1 MDSESKL
8 ERLDKFGESL
18 ARKRTA
24 AINARKSSGIEDL
37 WTADGEFYEGIDDA
51 NREEVSTSIT
61 KNKVDRGGSFI
72 TVDTSRRGSN
82 VFINIT
88 RQYVDIA
95 ASSLADMLLP
105 VDDATYAIQPT
116 PKPVT
121 FQFSQAQPQGE
132 IVVFN
137 GQEIPREAFEQMQN
151 QDAKQ
156 RAEAAQKQ
164 IDDWLTESGWHGE
177 VRQVIKD
184 AARLGTGV
192 LKGCYPIVHKSK
204 SFHETDGVM
213 ELAIVEELK
222 PASKRIDPLNFFPDP
237 ACGTDIHKGSFVW
250 ERDYITAKQLREL
263 RGGKGYITEQI
274 NRVLKEGAEDDH
286 ESNKR
291 NTEDKKDQFTIW
303 YYYGTASA
311 EDLIAADCDD
321 CEDDEIHDVMVVIIN
336 DRVIKATINPLESG
350 EFPYDVMVWQP
361 MMDTWA
367 GIGVARQIREPQRI
381 LNAATRNLLDNAGR
395 GGSPILVMASGVESA
410 DGGRIEIKKDT
421 VLRLAPDSQVPANQA
436 VSAILIPIITNEL
449 MAIIQYAQKMAE
461 DISGLPMMLQ
471 GQQGSAPDTVGGM
484 TMLQNNAGT
493 VRRNIA
499 RYFDDRVTVPHI
511 KRYYEYLMIFGEE
524 DCKGDFNIEARGSSV
539 LFERDAYNMAIM
551 QMVQM
556 VMNPAFQINPKK
568 WFEEACKAQK
578 IDPKRLQFTDEEIKE
593 QQAQAQQNPQPQDP
607 TIAAAQIRVEGDMQK
622 AQLNQSSDMA
632 ELQLKEK
639 LMQQEFEFKAREA
652 QLERQHAMEMAT
664 LQRDMK
670 VMELSQQT
678 QISIAQIKS
687 ELAQT
692 SQKLN
697 VQSELSTADLA
708 HKQAITPPTEP
719 VGRAENGQA
728 FAQ

>member
-1 MDSESKL
+1 MDSEKL

-18 ARKRTA
+18 ARKRKA
-24 AINARKSSGIEDL
+24 ATNARKSSGIEDL
-37 WTADGEFYEGIDDA
+37 WKADGEFYEGIDDA
-51 NREEVSTSIT
+51 NRDEVSTSIT

-72 TVDTSRRGSN
+72 TVDTSRPRGSN
-82 VFINIT
+82 VFMNIT

-105 VDDATYAIQPT
+105 IDDATYAIKPT

-121 FQFSQAQPQGE
+121 FQFALAQPQGDTV
-132 IVVFN
+132 IFN
-137 GQEIPREAFEQMQN
+137 NQPIPREAFEQMQN

-164 IDDWLTESGWHGE
+164 IDDWLVESGWHSE

-192 LKGCYPIVHKSK
+192 LKGCYPIVQKNK
-204 SFHETDGVM
+204 SFHEKDGVM
-213 ELAIVEELK
+213 ELVMSEELK

-274 NRVLKEGAEDDH
+274 NRVLKEGAEEDS

-291 NTEDKKDQFTIW
+291 NSEDKKDQFTIW
-303 YYYGTASA
+303 YYYGTATQ
-311 EDLIAADCDD
+311 EDLLAADCECDN
-321 CEDDEIHDVMVVIIN
+321 DEIHDVMVVIVN

-395 GGSPILVMASGVESA
+395 GGSPILVIASGVENA
-410 DGGRIEIKKDT
+410 NGGRIEIKKDT
-421 VLRLAPDSQVPANQA
+421 VLRLSPDAQVPANQA

-449 MAIIQYAQKMAE
+449 MVIIQYAQKMAE

-539 LFERDAYNMAIM
+539 LFERDAYHMAIM
-551 QMVQM
+551 QMAQM

-578 IDPKRLQFTDEEIKE
+578 IDPKRLQFTDEEMQQ
-593 QQAQAQQNPQPQDP
+593 QQAQAQQPPPDP
-607 TIAAAQIRVEGDMQK
+607 TIQAAQIRVQGDMQK

-639 LMQQEFEFKAREA
+639 LMQQEFQFKAREA
-652 QLERQHAMEMAT
+652 ELERQHAIEIAT
-664 LQRDMK
+664 LQRDIKM
-670 VMELSQQT
+670 MELSQHE

-687 ELAQT
+687 QLAQT

-719 VGRAENGQA
+719 VGRAENGRSFQ
-728 FAQ
+728 Q